1 MANLWN
7 WTTPVFDPLGRNTT
21 PTTNNSG
28 HFFQWNNN
36 QTTSATPVVTTPTVT
51 RAPVVQAPV
60 VSTPTTVTTTA
71 STSIPTQTSR
81 EQSLMNARRDMLAGS
96 KNQVYNQW
104 NPEPGFWGNLGNNIL
119 EQVKKHPL
127 DSMSTAANGV
137 MNIWNAYQGYK
148 NNRAQLDL
156 NQRYYDLAKA
166 NYEANEARNQEA
178 FKWQRQNRL
187 SSSL

>member
-1 MANLWN
+1 MANLWD
-7 WTTPVFDPLGRNTT
+7 WTTPVFNPLGLNTT

-36 QTTSATPVVTTPTVT
+36 QTTSTTPVVTTPTVT

-60 VSTPTTVTTTA
+60 ASTPTTVTTTA

-119 EQVKKHPL
+119 EQVTNHPL
-127 DSMSTAANGV
+127 ESMGTAANGV